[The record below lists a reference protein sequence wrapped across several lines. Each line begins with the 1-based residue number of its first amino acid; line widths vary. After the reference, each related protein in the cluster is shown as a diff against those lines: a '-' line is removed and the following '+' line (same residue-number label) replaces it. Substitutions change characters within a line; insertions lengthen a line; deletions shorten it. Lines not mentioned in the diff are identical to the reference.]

1 MRSSALNFLLSVF
14 LVGCATASPSTG
26 NQRPDEDIEDYV
38 TDLYC
43 FPSEPQQGASNSI
56 ESNLRPV
63 PRGEERPDGLAFLSP
78 TSRQMAEVIQV
89 QHLVSQIPIL
99 EKQVSQ
105 EDADARIRLI
115 ELRQALSD
123 QILVALFDAFGVA
136 AELECEKGRA
146 DSLASGME
154 EKQNDIQ
161 QRRTVIALLSDATAG
176 LLSGIFLFG
185 GSDVLAG
192 GADIIGNLL
201 QGTFGWAALGG
212 QQQYELRLAR
222 NHLKEVWE
230 GPESS
235 TLFPDSVWRF
245 LNSPLTEGRI
255 DSRRKVLVQEWK
267 TRLGGMDSKKE
278 LLRKE
283 LFFGQGGTFSGT
295 QLRQRAEMLD
305 RVKASVRLMG
315 KDLNLLLRESLG
327 HLSGIGQMA
336 RSGDLMLD

>member
-1 MRSSALNFLLSVF
+1 MRSSALNFLLSV
-14 LVGCATASPSTG
+14 LLLGCATGSPSTQ
-26 NQRPDEDIEDYV
+26 NQEPDDAIEDYV

-43 FPSEPQQGASNSI
+43 FSSEPQQGAANPVDPS
-56 ESNLRPV
+56 LLPV
-63 PRGEERPDGLAFLSP
+63 PSVEEQADALAFLSP
-78 TSRQMAEVIQV
+78 TSRQIAEVIQV

-105 EDADARIRLI
+105 NVADARLRLI

-123 QILVALFDAFGVA
+123 QVLVALFDAFSVA

-176 LLSGIFLFG
+176 LLSGLFLFG

-212 QQQYELRLAR
+212 QQQYELRLMR

-245 LNSPLTEGRI
+245 LNSPLIEGRI
-255 DSRRKVLVQEWK
+255 DSRRKVLVQEWT
-267 TRLGGMDSKKE
+267 TRLGDMDSKKE

-336 RSGDLMLD
+336 RSEVLMLD